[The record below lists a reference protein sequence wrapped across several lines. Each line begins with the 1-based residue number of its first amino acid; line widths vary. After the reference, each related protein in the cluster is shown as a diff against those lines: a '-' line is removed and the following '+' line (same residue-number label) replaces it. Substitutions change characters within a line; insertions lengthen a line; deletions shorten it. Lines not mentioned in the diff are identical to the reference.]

1 MNHIKSCILLFA
13 SLVVILPSTPARAQK
28 HLIFLDGYLG
38 WYYSMPPYLTEHH
51 AEIEALP
58 FSGFC
63 VVGNVFT
70 SYVMSAAPNN
80 NVTYERVWNEVKS
93 LQGVYRTK
101 TENFLVIQV
110 DWPGDFWDDA
120 VWQRTTANFAAVARA
135 AKNLGFK
142 GILFDDEPYAGDL
155 HHFANYMSNF
165 KFPKKADV
173 QANPDN
179 FADWEVAESE
189 HNRGDWVDYSCRIGG
204 QDFNNS
210 EDCSYRNPA
219 HNFKEHMDKVAA
231 RFKAIMEAMEAEFPK
246 ITLLVLHGP
255 ATAHPNTNID
265 GHYIKPNSI
274 FETNEYKGAMFLG
287 FKQGLHS
294 PATLHDM
301 GEFYQYHTN
310 QQFQD
315 AYQWRKHDIVSEQ
328 YNQGLDDSYRW
339 IVPEGDRATW
349 SRDVQVGFMVSDYG
363 RPHSLDQ
370 YNIPDACRSN
380 DVQARLDLALTRS
393 DDYVIFYS
401 DSSLSRQSPQCANDN
416 IGWLDVDGIAPEH
429 PVSPQWREMMQGVY
443 DSIHRVLDISG
454 VHVEEGSISEHTARI
469 IWDVSDY
476 ATGQVEY
483 GITANYGQFSTK
495 ETSFNYNQHGQLLH
509 NLLAGSTYHY
519 RVISEDRLGNRAA
532 SADYQFTTLG
542 ISVSSPVRPSIFPL
556 IMPVLLQKQSVK

>member
-28 HLIFLDGYLG
+28 HLIFFDGYLG
-38 WYYSMPPYLTEHH
+38 WHYCMPPYLTEHH

-93 LQGVYRTK
+93 LQGVFTRK
-101 TENFLVIQV
+101 KENFLVIQV

-142 GILFDDEPYAGDL
+142 GILFDDEPYAGGQ

-165 KFPKKADV
+165 KFPHRDDV
-173 QANPDN
+173 KDNPGDYEQ
-179 FADWEVAESE
+179 WEIDESE
-189 HNRGDWVDYSCRIGG
+189 HNRGDWVDYRCYIGTDNG
-204 QDFNNS
+204 TELFENS
-210 EDCSYRNPA
+210 EDCSFRNPN
-219 HNFKEHMDKVAA
+219 HSFSEHMDKVAA

-265 GHYIKPNSI
+265 GHSIKPNSI

-294 PATLHDM
+294 PASLHDM
-301 GEFYQYHTN
+301 GEFYQYHTD

-339 IVPEGDRATW
+339 IVPVADRPTW

-363 RPHSLDQ
+363 RPHYLDQ
-370 YNIPDACRSN
+370 YDIPDACRSN

-401 DSSLSRQSPQCANDN
+401 DSSLSNCDDDIR
-416 IGWLDVDGIAPEH
+416 WLDFENNNPLVPHEW
-429 PVSPQWREMMQGVY
+429 QNMMQGVY
-443 DSIHRVLDISG
+443 DSI
-454 VHVEEGSISEHTARI
+454 
-469 IWDVSDY
+469 
-476 ATGQVEY
+476 QP
-483 GITANYGQFSTK
+483 
-495 ETSFNYNQHGQLLH
+495 
-509 NLLAGSTYHY
+509 
-519 RVISEDRLGNRAA
+519 
-532 SADYQFTTLG
+532 
-542 ISVSSPVRPSIFPL
+542 SSSIFPL
-556 IMPVLLQKQSVK
+556 IMPVLLQNRPAK